1 MNRKNRTEAVLE
13 LEKIQHKVQTRYSRS
28 FTAVYGIWVVFG
40 QGMGGQM
47 AQEKE
52 GGKKGTNSDSNSSA
66 EELPSIRKY
75 SIGKQLV

>member
-1 MNRKNRTEAVLE
+1 M
-13 LEKIQHKVQTRYSRS
+13 
-28 FTAVYGIWVVFG
+28 YGIWVVFG

-47 AQEKE
+47 AQEME